1 MKSIIPILAS
11 VALVVVAQVVLK
23 LGAGSIS
30 GLSREDLRHP
40 VRLGIRAL
48 RIPGVVIGLLLY
60 VFSAA
65 VWLLVL
71 ATTPLSYA
79 YPFLGLTYVGV
90 AIASVTVLK
99 ERFSALQWI
108 GLAFVFVGV
117 LAVAASR

>member
-1 MKSIIPILAS
+1 MTLLSILAS

-23 LGAGSIS
+23 LGASSIS
-30 GLSREDLRHP
+30 GLSSEDLRHP
-40 VRLGIRAL
+40 IRLGLRAV
-48 RIPGVVIGLLLY
+48 RIPGVVIGLALY

-65 VWLLVL
+65 IWLFVL

-90 AIASVTVLK
+90 AIASTAVLK

-117 LAVAASR
+117 MAVAASG

>member
-1 MKSIIPILAS
+1 MTRLLPILAS

-40 VRLGIRAL
+40 LRLGLRAA
-48 RIPGVVIGLLLY
+48 RIPGVVMGLVLY
-60 VFSAA
+60 VLSAA
-65 VWLLVL
+65 VWLFVL

-90 AIASVTVLK
+90 AVASVTVLK

-108 GLAFVFVGV
+108 GLVFVFLGV